1 MSATTAQGSAI
12 NQLII
17 RGSIVKP
24 PRMKRSPAGV
34 PHLLLALEHRSMQQ
48 EADLTRQCYVRI
60 QVVVSGDWAES
71 WSTKLSLGSEIEVSG
86 FIQRHEN
93 ANGIPRLVLH
103 AQNIKQV

>member
-1 MSATTAQGSAI
+1 MSATAQGSVI

-17 RGSIVKP
+17 RGILVKE

-34 PHLLLALEHRSMQQ
+34 SHLLLALEHRSLQQ

-71 WSTKLSLGSEIEVSG
+71 WSTKLTMGSEIEVAG

-93 ANGIPRLVLH
+93 ANGVPRLVLH

>member
-1 MSATTAQGSAI
+1 MSATAQGSAI

-17 RGSIVKP
+17 RGILAKE

-34 PHLLLALEHRSMQQ
+34 SHLLLALEHRSLQQ

-71 WSTKLSLGSEIEVSG
+71 WSTKLTMGSEIEVAG

-93 ANGIPRLVLH
+93 ANGVPRLVLH